1 MKRWIF
7 HPIRSWKSFKYQLE
21 EWLTPTEEEIKMIH
35 GRLHAIEVQEW
46 YRPGM
51 SAGVSLLH
59 GASSNH
65 EHSWR
70 CVSCKE
76 NVAKEVVLVCAECVQ
91 AIQSSEVRYELPLPR
106 YQHQEIG
113 T

>member
-1 MKRWIF
+1 MKHWLF
-7 HPIRSWKSFKYQLE
+7 HPMRSWKSFKYQVE
-21 EWLTPTEEEIKMIH
+21 QWLTPSDAEIRMIH
-35 GRLHAIEVQEW
+35 DRLHAVEVKEW

-51 SAGVSLLH
+51 SSHDSLLH
-59 GASSNH
+59 DVSSDH

-76 NVAKEVVLVCAECVQ
+76 NVAREVVLVCAECVQ
-91 AIQSSEVRYELPLPR
+91 AIQSSEVCYELPLPR
-106 YQHQEIG
+106 YHHQEVG